1 MNVTRRWLL
10 YLGSTMA
17 LAFDAGVWA
26 QAPPSQGKVPGQLD
40 DVRVIG
46 CLKQEGTDWLLT
58 AATDPVANTTP
69 KPRPT
74 TEAAAPAAP
83 MPPPGRHQFKLIGV
97 DVFHLPTRKDQ
108 RVEVTGLLIPA
119 KPISRLNITTVA
131 PVAPTCAPA
140 P

>member
-1 MNVTRRWLL
+1 
-10 YLGSTMA
+10 
-17 LAFDAGVWA
+17 
-26 QAPPSQGKVPGQLD
+26 
-40 DVRVIG
+40 
-46 CLKQEGTDWLLT
+46 
-58 AATDPVANTTP
+58 
-69 KPRPT
+69 
-74 TEAAAPAAP
+74 
-83 MPPPGRHQFKLIGV
+83 MPPPGRHQLKLIGV